1 MEWLSIAVI
10 VILIIIL
17 GLYSVVKRAV
27 KDALR
32 EYFKDNLNE
41 QKDKKNP
48 E

>member
-1 MEWLSIAVI
+1 MEWLPIAVI

>member
-1 MEWLSIAVI
+1 MEWLPIAVI

-32 EYFKDNLNE
+32 EYCKDNLNE

>member
-1 MEWLSIAVI
+1 MEWLPIAVI

-27 KDALR
+27 KDSLR

>member
-1 MEWLSIAVI
+1 MEWLPIAVI
-10 VILIIIL
+10 VVLIIIL

>member
-1 MEWLSIAVI
+1 MEWLPIAVI

-17 GLYSVVKRAV
+17 GLYSVVKRAE

>member
-1 MEWLSIAVI
+1 MEWLPIAVI

-27 KDALR
+27 KVALR

-41 QKDKKNP
+41 QKDNKNP

>member
-1 MEWLSIAVI
+1 MEWLPIAVI

-32 EYFKDNLNE
+32 EYFKDNLND

>member
-1 MEWLSIAVI
+1 MEWLPIAVI

-41 QKDKKNP
+41 QKDKKKP